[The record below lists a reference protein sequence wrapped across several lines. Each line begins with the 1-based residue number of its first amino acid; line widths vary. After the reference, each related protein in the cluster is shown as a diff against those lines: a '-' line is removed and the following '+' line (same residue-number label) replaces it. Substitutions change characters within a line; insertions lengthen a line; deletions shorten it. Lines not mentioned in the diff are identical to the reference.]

1 MINRPR
7 GPQAALTAFYQR
19 RVGNVLAFK
28 ATYTIDKFSATKL
41 GLGMNLQAGP
51 VEFYLLADN
60 LLAYQNLADA
70 HYASLLF
77 GLNILSWG
85 RN

>member
-1 MINRPR
+1 
-7 GPQAALTAFYQR
+7 
-19 RVGNVLAFK
+19 
-28 ATYTIDKFSATKL
+28 
-41 GLGMNLQAGP
+41 MNLQAGP

-60 LLAYQNLADA
+60 LLAYRNLADA
-70 HYASLLF
+70 HYASLMF

>member
-1 MINRPR
+1 M
-7 GPQAALTAFYQR
+7 L
-19 RVGNVLAFK
+19 
-28 ATYTIDKFSATKL
+28 DEKL
-41 GLGMNLQAGP
+41 LELNERWMSLQAGP

-60 LLAYQNLADA
+60 LLGYRNLA
-70 HYASLLF
+70 ASHIQSFQF

>member
-19 RVGNVLAFK
+19 RIGNILALK
-28 ATYTIDKFSATKL
+28 ATYTVDKFSTTKL

-51 VEFYLLADN
+51 VEFYLLADSF
-60 LLAYQNLADA
+60 
-70 HYASLLF
+70 HTEGFFKRESSLF
-77 GLNILSWG
+77 KQIMPAE
-85 RN
+85 